1 MIHRCARSGDEY
13 IAPVVQ
19 PHETTGPGPRAQAIT
34 EDEDTDMTSRRF
46 ALVAIGLLS
55 ACGSPGP
62 LEAFGSPPAT
72 LTISVGQE
80 LRITM
85 RTIGPGEYV
94 SPPTITDS
102 AIEFL
107 GLVPADEIGRAH
119 V

>member
-1 MIHRCARSGDEY
+1 
-13 IAPVVQ
+13 
-19 PHETTGPGPRAQAIT
+19 
-34 EDEDTDMTSRRF
+34 MTSRRF

-94 SPPTITDS
+94 SPPTITGS

-107 GLVPADEIGRAH
+107 GLVLADVQVPAGVTQVFRFRGVASGDVIIRFRNTDNRPD
-119 V
+119 VSDTVRVR